1 MNTPNAYTKHEE
13 SETGPFPKKVTKWLA
28 ESSPSKTS
36 TPIRIDNKNQF
47 APLSVDPKELKNHQK
62 QVIIKIKLFLVCF

>member
-1 MNTPNAYTKHEE
+1 MQRKLQKYVVVIIYVFFN
-13 SETGPFPKKVTKWLA
+13 FVFFIIKWLP

-47 APLSVDPKELKNHQK
+47 APLSEDPKELKNHQK
-62 QVIIKIKLFLVCF
+62 QVNFY